1 MTTAVSDYNLTTI
14 NSKELGENLRAS
26 IEFGSNMFVIGRRGS
41 SITIQAKKAIK
52 DTGCKEVFVNLSVL
66 ERVDLAGFPS
76 LFSESKDPY
85 VSYKLPYYFRDLI
98 EGDTPCVLLADE
110 IDKCDSS
117 ITAPLLEITQFHT
130 VNGVRLKNLR
140 SVLFTANHASEG
152 SAGRIS
158 PPLMDRTEA
167 YKLEMSHIHWLDWAG
182 SEGGIHPSV
191 TAFINDHP
199 DELFGEVDAGDLL
212 KDQSPRG
219 WENASKMLWFG
230 EKNKWGTKIMTNKVA
245 GNIGKKTGV
254 KYASYFAFYQE
265 LLPVIEK
272 IMKGEKIKDFSN
284 LEQGKQVVATMI
296 ACSRLSHLLDAMKES
311 KKKELPKEVEH
322 VGSFLSDVDPEIAL
336 ISVRSQIG
344 LERVVSSGIDE
355 YPTFDSLLKQIA
367 KRIKG

>member
-1 MTTAVSDYNLTTI
+1 MTAAISDYNLTTI

-26 IEFGSNMFVIGRRGS
+26 IEFGSNMFTIGRRGS
-41 SITIQAKKAIK
+41 SKTVQCKKAIK
-52 DTGCKEVFVNLSVL
+52 DTGCKEVYSNLSVL
-66 ERVDLAGFPS
+66 ERTDLAGFPN
-76 LFSESKDPY
+76 LFATTKDDY
-85 VSYKLPYYFRDLI
+85 VSYKLPYYFRPLI
-98 EGDTPCVLLADE
+98 EGDTPCVLLLDE
-110 IDKCDSS
+110 VDKSDSS

-130 VNGVRLKNLR
+130 INGVYLKNLR
-140 SVLFTANHASEG
+140 SILFTANYSSEG
-152 SAGRIS
+152 GQRVS

-167 YKLEMSHIHWLDWAG
+167 YRLEMSHTHWLDWAG
-182 SEGGIHPSV
+182 TEGMIHPSI

-199 DELFGEVDAGDLL
+199 DELFGEVDAGDLM

-219 WENASKMLWFG
+219 WENASKMLIFG

-265 LLPVIEK
+265 LLPVIDK
-272 IMKGEKIKDFSN
+272 VMKGEEIKDFNN

-296 ACSRLSHLLDAMKES
+296 SCSRLSHLLDAMKES
-311 KKKELPKEVEH
+311 KKKELPAEAEH
-322 VGSFLSDVDPEIAL
+322 VGKFLSRVDPEIAL

-344 LERVVSSGIDE
+344 LDRVVQSGLDE
-355 YPTFDSLLKQIA
+355 FESFDLLLKQIA